1 MNGAANPTSKGDVIG
16 MDAVPMNME
25 VTSRYNIG
33 EALMYTEQNY
43 ERKLR
48 WDDIPAPHDRTL
60 SIDLEVNE

>member
-1 MNGAANPTSKGDVIG
+1 
-16 MDAVPMNME
+16 ME

-60 SIDLEVNE
+60 SIDLEVSK